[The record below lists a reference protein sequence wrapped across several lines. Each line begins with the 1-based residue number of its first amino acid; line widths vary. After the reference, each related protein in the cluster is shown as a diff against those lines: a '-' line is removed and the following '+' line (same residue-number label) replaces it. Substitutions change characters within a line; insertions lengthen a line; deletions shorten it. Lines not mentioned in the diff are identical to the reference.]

1 MAVPHIQDYEK
12 YHGAVIMKLLQ
23 AQQIS
28 KIILVEASQDAWGA
42 YDITLRSGRD
52 IRLYMLYRTKPDY
65 SSTDTDKTTWNFSIQ
80 DPRLSQL
87 CSNLGADQAGP
98 EIWLALIC
106 MKASSK
112 ANGYICLL
120 SPKEISALC
129 LCNGAPPATITVYLE
144 RGKKKLKKF
153 RVYSTRDCP
162 DRKVGT
168 QDEPLKVSMGRIN
181 NLSSDLESSSD

>member
-23 AQQIS
+23 AQQIA
-28 KIILVEASQDAWGA
+28 KIILIEASQDAWGA

-65 SSTDTDKTTWNFSIQ
+65 RTKDKTTWNFSIQ
-80 DPRLSQL
+80 GPRLEQL
-87 CSNLGADQAGP
+87 CSELEASQAGR

-106 MKASSK
+106 MNDSPEADS
-112 ANGYICLL
+112 YICFL

-129 LCNGAPPATITVYLE
+129 LCNDEDPPATITVYLE
-144 RGKKKLKKF
+144 PRKMF
-153 RVYSTRDCP
+153 RVYSTRNCP
-162 DRKVGT
+162 GREAAT
-168 QDEPLKVSMGRIN
+168 QDKPIIVSRSRIN
-181 NLSSDLESSSD
+181 NLSSDSESSSD

>member
-1 MAVPHIQDYEK
+1 
-12 YHGAVIMKLLQ
+12 MKLLQ
-23 AQQIS
+23 AQQIA
-28 KIILVEASQDAWGA
+28 KIILFEASQDAWGA

-65 SSTDTDKTTWNFSIQ
+65 PKPDSPTKGKTTWNFSIQ
-80 DPRLSQL
+80 GPRLEQL
-87 CSNLGADQAGP
+87 CSELEASQAGP

-106 MKASSK
+106 MNDSPEADS
-112 ANGYICLL
+112 YICFL

-144 RGKKKLKKF
+144 RGKRKF
-153 RVYSTRDCP
+153 RVYSTIDCP

-168 QDEPLKVSMGRIN
+168 QDEPLKVSRSRIN
-181 NLSSDLESSSD
+181 NLSSDSESSSD

>member
-23 AQQIS
+23 AQQIA

-65 SSTDTDKTTWNFSIQ
+65 RTKDKTTWNFSIQ
-80 DPRLSQL
+80 GLRLEQL
-87 CSNLGADQAGP
+87 CSELEASQASR

-106 MKASSK
+106 MNDSPEADS
-112 ANGYICLL
+112 YICFL

-129 LCNGAPPATITVYLE
+129 LCNDEDPPATITVYLE
-144 RGKKKLKKF
+144 PRKMF
-153 RVYSTRDCP
+153 RVYSTRNCP
-162 DRKVGT
+162 GREAGT
-168 QDEPLKVSMGRIN
+168 PDKPIIVSRGRIN
-181 NLSSDLESSSD
+181 NLSSDSESSSD

>member
-80 DPRLSQL
+80 DPRLEQL
-87 CSNLGADQAGP
+87 RSELEASQAGR

-106 MKASSK
+106 MNDSPEADS
-112 ANGYICLL
+112 YICFL

-129 LCNGAPPATITVYLE
+129 LCNDEDPPAIITVYLE
-144 RGKKKLKKF
+144 PRKMF
-153 RVYSTRDCP
+153 RVYSTRNCP
-162 DRKVGT
+162 GGEAGT
-168 QDEPLKVSMGRIN
+168 QDKPIISRSRIN
-181 NLSSDLESSSD
+181 NPSSDSESSSD